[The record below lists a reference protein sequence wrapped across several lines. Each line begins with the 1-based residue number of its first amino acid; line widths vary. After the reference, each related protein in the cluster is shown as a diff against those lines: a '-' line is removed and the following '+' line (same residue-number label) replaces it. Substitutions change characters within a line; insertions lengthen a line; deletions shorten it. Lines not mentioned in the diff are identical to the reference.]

1 MPNRYQFID
10 HLGRGGFGKIS
21 LFYDT
26 VDQKKVIQKSLL
38 NPTRDNCERLIR
50 EGKLYMLLQQ
60 ERHIVDLLAYRFD
73 YSNPYLIIPYYEEG
87 TLAKRVGS
95 RNWYDSILRVQH
107 GAVGLRSLHALGGI
121 HRDVKPSNMFVDKT
135 QEGKQFVR
143 LGDFG
148 LGRVPQP
155 FTTSSMT
162 VNAFGTPEYKAP
174 ELYLPN
180 PKFTP
185 ACDIY
190 SLAITGIE
198 LITGSRKRE
207 SIKEIWINN
216 NVTKLLWEMTS
227 WTPSAR
233 PDAATV
239 VSRIREIIL
248 DYDKSFN
255 TAIKWGLGLL
265 VGGLLLKGSKSI

>member
-1 MPNRYQFID
+1 MQDRYQFLQ
-10 HLGRGGFGKIS
+10 HLGRGGFGKIT

-26 VDQKKVIQKSLL
+26 VEKKKVIQKSLL

-50 EGKLYMLLQQ
+50 EGKLYMLLRDEQ
-60 ERHIVDLLAYRFD
+60 HFIDLLAYRFD
-73 YSNPYLIIPYYEEG
+73 YSDPCLVIPYYEEG
-87 TLAKRVGS
+87 TLEKCVGS

-135 QEGKQFVR
+135 PDGKKFVR
-143 LGDFG
+143 LGDLG

-155 FTTSSMT
+155 FTAGSMT
-162 VNAFGTPEYKAP
+162 ANAFGTPEYIAP
-174 ELYLPN
+174 ELYMPN
-180 PKFTP
+180 PKFTQ

-190 SLAITGIE
+190 SLGITGIE

-207 SIKEIWINN
+207 SIKDIWINN
-216 NVTKLLWEMTS
+216 DVTQLLWDMTS

-239 VSRIREIIL
+239 VSRVGEIVQA
-248 DYDKSFN
+248 YDKSFS
-255 TAIKWGLGLL
+255 TAVKWGIGLL
-265 VGGLLLKGSKSI
+265 VGGLLLKNS